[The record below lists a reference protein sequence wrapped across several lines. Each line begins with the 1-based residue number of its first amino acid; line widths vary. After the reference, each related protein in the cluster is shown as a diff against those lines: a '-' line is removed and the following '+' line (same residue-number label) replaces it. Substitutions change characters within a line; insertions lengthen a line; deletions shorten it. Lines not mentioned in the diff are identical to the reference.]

1 MFVFEDDGITG
12 CVEAAEGHSDLLHV
26 FRFRMVS
33 ADFVGG
39 GATESRVYRFNA
51 LVGHIR
57 HVGRMLISGRFW
69 GVLWDGRVKSVV
81 GRSAPYRLGSTSTL
95 Y

>member
-39 GATESRVYRFNA
+39 G
-51 LVGHIR
+51 
-57 HVGRMLISGRFW
+57 
-69 GVLWDGRVKSVV
+69 GVSDRIEGL
-81 GRSAPYRLGSTSTL
+81 
-95 Y
+95 